1 MNPDV
6 RSRTHSRHASKGA
19 PKESSC
25 QKSRPAVHRGGSYDV
40 MHCTAPV
47 DRAAKL
53 VRQLTA
59 TAAETATNMAV
70 VTASKVAGEVEKIG
84 EEIVAVG
91 DAVAKDVTH
100 VVKGEAPNALLNRV
114 RQSSL
119 PMNMAVEE
127 CVLT

>member
-1 MNPDV
+1 MNRMCDPHPQPREQ
-6 RSRTHSRHASKGA
+6 RS
-19 PKESSC
+19 P
-25 QKSRPAVHRGGSYDV
+25 KSRPAKEPASCPQGGSYDV
-40 MHCTAPV
+40 PCTAPV
-47 DRAAKL
+47 NRAAKL

-59 TAAETATNMAV
+59 NAADTATNMAV
-70 VTASKVAGEVEKIG
+70 VTSKVAEVEKIG

-100 VVKGEAPNALLNRV
+100 VVKGEAPMVLNRV

-127 CVLT
+127 CV